1 MRNREGQNKETK
13 READWETG
21 GTRRQQSMR
30 LVDDLAHTFSVSMG
44 VDDFITMCVDVE
56 HGRVGIGG
64 QLILRKA
71 LSFEEDNP

>member
-1 MRNREGQNKETK
+1 
-13 READWETG
+13 
-21 GTRRQQSMR
+21 MR